1 MSDQKSEQQQV
12 DASTAEERIQE
23 VIDGV
28 TKKGKKKKRQLK
40 LEKGI
45 IKKTFKE
52 YQFQF
57 FLTIIAIVVII
68 ILLTISYKTN
78 PYINRN
84 QEESMVC
91 RDEFNLIER

>member
-1 MSDQKSEQQQV
+1 MTDQNGEKQPVDKS
-12 DASTAEERIQE
+12 TEEDKLQE

-40 LEKGI
+40 LEKGL

-57 FLTIIAIVVII
+57 LLTIIMIVAII

-78 PYINRN
+78 PYIKNH
-84 QEESMVC
+84 QEVSMA
-91 RDEFNLIER
+91 FMKMLNLFEQ

>member
-12 DASTAEERIQE
+12 DASAAEERIQE

-45 IKKTFKE
+45 LKKTFKE

-57 FLTIIAIVVII
+57 LLTLIAIVVII

-78 PYINRN
+78 PYINDN
-84 QEESMVC
+84 QEGGMVC
-91 RDEFNLIER
+91 KEVISLIE